1 MKKSTHVFQ
10 TWLVT
15 FFLSQANNNLS
26 NMIVYNI
33 FLISYIIFLL
43 YIGTSIPVERVFSGG
58 SDLITKR
65 RSSLN
70 SESIQACMCLKNW
83 IRKSK

>member
-1 MKKSTHVFQ
+1 MKKFTHVFQ

-33 FLISYIIFLL
+33 FLISYIFFS
-43 YIGTSIPVERVFSGG
+43 YI
-58 SDLITKR
+58 
-65 RSSLN
+65 
-70 SESIQACMCLKNW
+70 
-83 IRKSK
+83 